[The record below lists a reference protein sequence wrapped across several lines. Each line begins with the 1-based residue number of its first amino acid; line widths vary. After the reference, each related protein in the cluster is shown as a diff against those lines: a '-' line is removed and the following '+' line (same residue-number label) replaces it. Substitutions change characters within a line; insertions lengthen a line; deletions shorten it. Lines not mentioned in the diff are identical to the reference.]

1 MRVLLEIK
9 REIRIVW
16 KGRGG
21 RGRLGL
27 RLL

>member
-1 MRVLLEIK
+1 MRVLLG
-9 REIRIVW
+9 IRKGIGIVW
-16 KGRGG
+16 MGMGG